1 MTLTDE
7 RTARTAPG
15 PAGRPRRRRKRAA
28 AEPSAAETAELTRR
42 PRLAPRVQ
50 VHEPT
55 ADGSLWIVQSGQQYI
70 RVGADMAKLMRSMDG
85 ERDHAALVSTLG
97 GPWTEH
103 AVATAV
109 HKLQEMRLLEDGR
122 IHRHSGTW
130 FKYVPPLT
138 LQFTVLKPQR
148 LLNRLVPL
156 IRLLANRVVAV
167 VAGILVLGGLLAL
180 TVQAPAL
187 SQALGQPLPFAVL
200 LGVMT
205 ATIVTTALHEMGHGA
220 VLAHYGG
227 RPSRMGVMLFYMSPA
242 FFCDVSDGWRL
253 PHKEQRT
260 RVALAGIVTQTV
272 VAGTVSLAA
281 LVLST
286 VNGPSPL
293 HDGMLIFGVS
303 TYLTGVLNFVPLV
316 KLDGYLALMSH
327 LDIPHLRDR
336 SMTDARRFLARI
348 LFGGRYSRELP
359 QLTWA
364 VPFGFA
370 CMLFPLYLVA
380 VAIGLWSDV
389 VQSLGLV
396 GAAVMAAAISYLM
409 YHAWNGGER
418 LLREARRAGAG
429 RLRIAFASVLAVA
442 AVAAALVFVR
452 LPYSVVGG
460 FVQEG
465 GQVRLVLADTA
476 DTDAVARGSQV
487 RLERRGL
494 VIGTDVGTGVVAV
507 DRATRGTAPLSAFVP
522 FREGDHFP
530 MEVSGFALRTDKA
543 PAERAGLAYVD
554 AGSRPAW
561 EWLYLKYVSPY
572 GR

>member
-1 MTLTDE
+1 M
-7 RTARTAPG
+7 
-15 PAGRPRRRRKRAA
+15 
-28 AEPSAAETAELTRR
+28 
-42 PRLAPRVQ
+42 
-50 VHEPT
+50 
-55 ADGSLWIVQSGQQYI
+55 
-70 RVGADMAKLMRSMDG
+70 
-85 ERDHAALVSTLG
+85 
-97 GPWTEH
+97 
-103 AVATAV
+103 
-109 HKLQEMRLLEDGR
+109 
-122 IHRHSGTW
+122 
-130 FKYVPPLT
+130 
-138 LQFTVLKPQR
+138 
-148 LLNRLVPL
+148 
-156 IRLLANRVVAV
+156 
-167 VAGILVLGGLLAL
+167 
-180 TVQAPAL
+180 
-187 SQALGQPLPFAVL
+187 
-200 LGVMT
+200 
-205 ATIVTTALHEMGHGA
+205 
-220 VLAHYGG
+220 
-227 RPSRMGVMLFYMSPA
+227 
-242 FFCDVSDGWRL
+242 
-253 PHKEQRT
+253 
-260 RVALAGIVTQTV
+260 
-272 VAGTVSLAA
+272 
-281 LVLST
+281 
-286 VNGPSPL
+286 
-293 HDGMLIFGVS
+293 
-303 TYLTGVLNFVPLV
+303 
-316 KLDGYLALMSH
+316 
-327 LDIPHLRDR
+327 
-336 SMTDARRFLARI
+336 
-348 LFGGRYSRELP
+348 
-359 QLTWA
+359 
-364 VPFGFA
+364 
-370 CMLFPLYLVA
+370 
-380 VAIGLWSDV
+380 
-389 VQSLGLV
+389 QSLGLV